1 MNIKRLGRAAAVL
14 LLPALAAPLAAALV
28 VRGGNIFDPRGMDP
42 ARIWDEVSSF
52 YVVNIFDTLVRLDP
66 RTLTI
71 QPSLAVS
78 WDTSPDGRT
87 WTFRLRRGVRF
98 HDGTPLDADAVVF
111 SFWRQLDPAN
121 PRRLDDFPLFPE
133 IFSHLQAVRKLDDQR
148 VQFVLS
154 APYFPF
160 LASLTADCA
169 SIVSPAAVRRLGAE
183 FARRPVGT
191 GPFMLESWQP
201 GKRLVLT
208 ANRDYWRGRPPIDQ
222 FVDTIEPRAELLS
235 KYFQEGTLDILS
247 SYSISQMASFRKL
260 DWVRVTSQPL
270 FSVTYVVLNPARPRL
285 RSRAVRQALCQAWDP
300 RALTLIFQD
309 HVLATHSLLP
319 PGLAGRAGAAAATA
333 PALEFSLAKAKALLR
348 REGVPADAP
357 LEMVL
362 PREEGLIFQ
371 ALSLY
376 AKNLKQ
382 AGVLL
387 KLTRLAPEEYARRV
401 AAGDYDLAFSAW
413 IADYPDPDSM
423 LFPLLS
429 DKLQQ
434 QGFATIAN
442 ADNRRELLAR
452 LHDARRQ
459 GELARRQAAY
469 AAIDREVIQ
478 DGLILPLFQSKRV
491 ILSHSRLGPIPAN
504 PMGRLLLFDLQ
515 AP

>member
-1 MNIKRLGRAAAVL
+1 MNIKRFGRAAAAL

-28 VRGGNIFDPRGMDP
+28 VRGGNLFDPPGMDP
-42 ARIWDEVSSF
+42 ARVWDETSSF

-71 QPSLAVS
+71 QPSLAVA
-78 WDTSPDGRT
+78 WEASPDGRT
-87 WTFRLRRGVRF
+87 WTFRLRQGVRF
-98 HDGTPLDADAVVF
+98 HDGTALDADAVVF
-111 SFWRQLDPAN
+111 SFWRQMDPAN
-121 PRRLDDFPLFPE
+121 PRRLDDFPLFAE
-133 IFSHLQAVRKLDDQR
+133 IFSHLQAVRKLDSRR

-183 FARRPVGT
+183 FTRHPVGS

-201 GKRLVLT
+201 GKRLVLK
-208 ANRDYWRGRPPIDQ
+208 ANRGYWRGRPAIDQ
-222 FVDTIEPRAELLS
+222 FVETIEPRTELLS
-235 KYFQEGTLDILS
+235 KSFQEGTLDILS

-260 DWVRVTSQPL
+260 DWVRVTSEPL
-270 FSVTYVVLNPARPRL
+270 FSVTYIVFNTARPLL
-285 RSRAVRQALCQAWDP
+285 RSQAVRQALCHAWDP
-300 RALTLIFQD
+300 RALKLIFQD
-309 HVLATHSLLP
+309 HVLPTHSLLP
-319 PGLAGRAGAAAATA
+319 PGLTGRSAAAATA
-333 PALEFSLAKAKALLR
+333 PERDFSLAKAKALLR
-348 REGVPADAP
+348 REGVPAAAQ

-362 PREEGLIFQ
+362 QRDEGLLFQ
-371 ALSLY
+371 VLSMY

-382 AGVLL
+382 AGVQL
-387 KLTRLAPEEYARRV
+387 KLTRLAPEEYVRRV
-401 AAGDYDLAFSAW
+401 AAGDYDLAYSAW

-434 QGFATIAN
+434 QGFATAAN
-442 ADNRRELLAR
+442 AGNRRGLLER
-452 LHDARRQ
+452 LRDARRQ
-459 GELARRQAAY
+459 GDLARRQAAY
-469 AAIDREVIQ
+469 AAIDRAFVQ

-491 ILSHSRLGPIPAN
+491 ILSHGRLGPIPAN
-504 PMGRLLLFDLQ
+504 PMGRLLLFDLK

>member
-1 MNIKRLGRAAAVL
+1 MNIKPLGRAAAAL
-14 LLPALAAPLAAALV
+14 LLPVLAAPLAAALV
-28 VRGGNIFDPRGMDP
+28 VRSGNVFDPRGMDP
-42 ARIWDEVSSF
+42 ARVWDETSSF

-78 WDTSPDGRT
+78 WDTSADGRT

-111 SFWRQLDPAN
+111 SFWRQMDPAN

-169 SIVSPAAVRRLGAE
+169 SIVSPAAVRRYGAE
-183 FARRPVGT
+183 FTRHPVGT
-191 GPFMLESWQP
+191 GPFTLESWQP
-201 GKRLVLT
+201 GKRLVLA
-208 ANRDYWRGRPPIDQ
+208 ANRGYWRGRPPVDQ
-222 FVDTIEPRAELLS
+222 FVETIEPRAELLS

-247 SYSISQMASFRKL
+247 SYSISQMASFKKL
-260 DWVRVTSQPL
+260 DWVRVTSEPL

-285 RSRAVRQALCQAWDP
+285 RSRAVRQALAHAWDP

-309 HVLATHSLLP
+309 HVLPAHSLLP
-319 PGLAGRAGAAAATA
+319 PGLAGPAGAATAT
-333 PALEFSLAKAKALLR
+333 EFSLARAKAMLR
-348 REGVPADAP
+348 REGVPADAQ

-362 PREEGLIFQ
+362 QREEGLIFQ
-371 ALSLY
+371 VLSLY
-376 AKNLKQ
+376 ARNLKQ
-382 AGVLL
+382 AGVQL

-434 QGFATIAN
+434 QGFATVAN
-442 ADNRRELLAR
+442 AGNRRELLER
-452 LHDARRQ
+452 LRDARRQ
-459 GELARRQAAY
+459 GDLARRRAAY
-469 AAIDREVIQ
+469 AAIDRDVIQ
-478 DGLILPLFQSKRV
+478 DGLVLPLFQSKRV
-491 ILSHSRLGPIPAN
+491 ILSHRRLGPIPAN
-504 PMGRLLLFDLQ
+504 PMGRLLLFDLK